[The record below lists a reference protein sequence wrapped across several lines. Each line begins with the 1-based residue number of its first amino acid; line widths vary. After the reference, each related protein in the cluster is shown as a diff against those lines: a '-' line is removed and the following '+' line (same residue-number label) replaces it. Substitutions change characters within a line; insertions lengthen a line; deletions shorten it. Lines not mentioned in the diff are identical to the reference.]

1 MVLKSNSINT
11 TDENT
16 KNKLNLVQKNEIN
29 KYKNENNKEVRKKK
43 TLQNEALS
51 LLLPSNHVF
60 DKFYNL

>member
-11 TDENT
+11 TDENI